1 MDNATFIFTCRGACG
16 IPAKPKPGK
25 GEQILV
31 NRDEYLEGCKSRA
44 LAYVDAGD
52 AHGGFTS
59 MLSDLRQHPETAH
72 HKKAE
77 LGVMFMIVPGWIDRP
92 LAVRRW
98 IEGFD

>member
-1 MDNATFIFTCRGACG
+1 M
-16 IPAKPKPGK
+16 
-25 GEQILV
+25 
-31 NRDEYLEGCKSRA
+31 NRDEYLQSCKNRA
-44 LAYVDAGD
+44 LAYLDAGD
-52 AHGGFTS
+52 AKMGFTS
-59 MLSDLRQHPETAH
+59 MLSDLRKHPETAH

>member
-1 MDNATFIFTCRGACG
+1 
-16 IPAKPKPGK
+16 
-25 GEQILV
+25 
-31 NRDEYLEGCKSRA
+31 
-44 LAYVDAGD
+44 
-52 AHGGFTS
+52 

-92 LAVRRW
+92 VAVRRW

>member
-1 MDNATFIFTCRGACG
+1 MRHPGENQTL
-16 IPAKPKPGK
+16 GK

-31 NRDEYLEGCKSRA
+31 NRNEYLEGCKSRA